1 MLKLLFHIYKNIL
14 NKNERKKSQLF
25 IIFNIIFSI
34 FELVSVAAV
43 LPIIFLTIGSNS
55 NNLNLILPDYLKSMI
70 SEKFIFED
78 IFTYISLMIFAF
90 FFIKYIFSIYL
101 NLFNVK
107 FITLTTAS
115 VRLRFMKI
123 FTEKKYV
130 DLINYNSSKITNLLT
145 KVSEMTITNYFVSF
159 LFIIRSLFIIIPLI
173 IFLFFVNFKLTSF
186 LLIISTFLL
195 CAYFFIIKKYILN
208 LGKREVKYFEAMLAI
223 IKEFFNGHS
232 LIKLYNLEKNLLSN
246 FKNQIFNYARVKVIF
261 RLINQFPKLSFEISV
276 VTFIFLQIIILKY
289 FDYTIEYIVS
299 FIGVFILV
307 SLKLVPQI
315 IYLFSLI
322 NTIKNSQIATEI
334 LIKEFGKKNRVIPSE
349 IRNIDYNNQI
359 KLDEISFG
367 YNNNEFILNKVK
379 LNLNFGEKIGILG
392 KSGAGKTSLINLIC
406 GFLKPSQGKIL
417 IDEKILNEENNL
429 SWQKK
434 ISLVEQNVYLFNDTI
449 KNNIILNNDDDK
461 IDYNL
466 LNQSIKKAQ
475 LSSFIEKQENGIETV
490 INQNSS
496 NISGGERQRIGLA
509 RALYKNSPVIILDE
523 PTSSLDRE
531 NSNSIMEVLNSIK
544 NKTIII
550 ISHDEDALNI
560 CDKKY
565 LLENKMLKERN

>member
-55 NNLNLILPDYLKSMI
+55 NNLNLILPDFLKSMI

-78 IFTYISLMIFAF
+78 IFIYISLMIFAF

-101 NLFNVK
+101 NLFNIK
-107 FITLTTAS
+107 FITLTVAS
-115 VRLRFMKI
+115 VKLRFMKI

-159 LFIIRSLFIIIPLI
+159 LFIISSLFIIVPLI

-186 LLIISTFLL
+186 LLIISIFLL
-195 CAYFFIIKKYILN
+195 WAYFFIIKKYILN
-208 LGKREVKYFEAMLAI
+208 LGKREVEYYEAMLAI

-276 VTFIFLQIIILKY
+276 ITFIFLQIIILKY
-289 FDYTIEYIVS
+289 FDYTFEYIVS

-367 YNNNEFILNKVK
+367 YNNEFILNKVK

-434 ISLVEQNVYLFNDTI
+434 ISLVEQNVYLFNNTI

-523 PTSSLDRE
+523 PTSSLDRD
-531 NSNSIMEVLNSIK
+531 NSKSIMEVLKSIK

>member
-1 MLKLLFHIYKNIL
+1 MLQLLLHIYRNIL
-14 NKNERKKSQLF
+14 NKNEKYKTQLF
-25 IIFNIIFSI
+25 IIFNVIFSL

-43 LPIIFLTIGSNS
+43 LPIIFLTIGSNL
-55 NNLNLILPDYLKSMI
+55 NNFNLSLPDFLENVI
-70 SEKFIFED
+70 SEILIFDNSFI
-78 IFTYISLMIFAF
+78 YISLAVFLF

-101 NLFNVK
+101 NLFNIR

-159 LFIIRSLFIIIPLI
+159 LFIIRSMFIIIPLT
-173 IFLFFVNFKLTSF
+173 IFLFLVNIKLTSF
-186 LLIISTFLL
+186 LLIISTFVL
-195 CAYFFIIKKYILN
+195 CAYFFIIKKYILS
-208 LGKREVKYFEAMLAI
+208 LGKREVMHFEAVLAI

-232 LIKLYNLEKNLLSN
+232 LVKLYNLEKEVISN
-246 FKNQIFNYARVKVIF
+246 FKNQVFNYARVKVIF

-276 VTFIFLQIIILKY
+276 ITFIFLQIIILNY
-289 FDYTIEYIVS
+289 FNYNNEYIVS
-299 FIGVFILV
+299 FIGLFILV

-315 IYLFSLI
+315 IYLFSLL
-322 NTIKNSQIATEI
+322 NKIKNSQIATEL
-334 LIKEFGKKNRVIPSE
+334 LIKEFDKKNRTIISE
-349 IRNIDYNNQI
+349 IKNIDYKNQI
-359 KLDEISFG
+359 KLDEVSFG

-379 LNLNFGEKIGILG
+379 LSLNFGEKIGILG
-392 KSGAGKTSLINLIC
+392 KSGTGKTSLINLIC
-406 GFLKPSQGKIL
+406 GFLKPNQGKIL

-449 KNNIILNNDDDK
+449 KRNIILNNDNDI
-461 IDYNL
+461 IDYKL
-466 LNQSIKKAQ
+466 LDQSINKAQ
-475 LSSFIEKQENGIETV
+475 LSSFIQKQEKGIETV

-509 RALYKNSPVIILDE
+509 RALYRNGPIIILDE
-523 PTSSLDRE
+523 PTSSLDE
-531 NSNSIMEVLNSIK
+531 DNSNSIMKVLKSIK
-544 NKTIII
+544 DKTIII
-550 ISHDEDALNI
+550 ISHDKDALNI

-565 LLENKMLKERN
+565 LLENKMLKEEN